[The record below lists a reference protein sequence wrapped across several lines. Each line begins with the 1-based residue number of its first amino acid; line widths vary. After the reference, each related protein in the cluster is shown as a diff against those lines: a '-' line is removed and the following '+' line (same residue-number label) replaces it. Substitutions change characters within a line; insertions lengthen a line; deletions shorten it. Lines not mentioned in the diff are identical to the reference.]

1 MLPWLSY
8 GLQQMNVSM
17 VKCKNVSVLST
28 SDRLNDG
35 LKNSYKKTDWS
46 EIMWTIIMEDVCC
59 FRRVTRLNRCVQTE
73 HQAECLSQTRQ
84 QTLSCGQTLASLA
97 RLWLS
102 GLSAIWRRTEGAAGQ
117 LCAPCTL
124 SHSLNHPNFVY
135 TTDKIT
141 LTTLAMVLQVKYQ
154 QLTLYI
160 FYTYKFAYV
169 QIRPFLQM
177 RFFCNTNRE

>member
-59 FRRVTRLNRCVQTE
+59 FRRVTGLNRCVQTE
-73 HQAECLSQTRQ
+73 HQAECLSQTRL
-84 QTLSCGQTLASLA
+84 QTLSCGHTLADSDQTLAVWLECNLA
-97 RLWLS
+97 
-102 GLSAIWRRTEGAAGQ
+102 A
-117 LCAPCTL
+117 
-124 SHSLNHPNFVY
+124 
-135 TTDKIT
+135 D
-141 LTTLAMVLQVKYQ
+141 
-154 QLTLYI
+154 
-160 FYTYKFAYV
+160 
-169 QIRPFLQM
+169 
-177 RFFCNTNRE
+177 